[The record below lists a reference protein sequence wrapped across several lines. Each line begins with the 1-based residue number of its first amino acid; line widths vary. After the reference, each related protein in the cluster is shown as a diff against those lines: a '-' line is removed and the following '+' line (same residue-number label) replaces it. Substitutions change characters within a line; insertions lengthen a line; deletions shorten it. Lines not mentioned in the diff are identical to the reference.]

1 MHGAGQAPRQVADK
15 PQAWPGATAITEV
28 VTGLEVL
35 TCWLWQTPYVAD
47 RVMTVS
53 FHKHGDNF
61 FPGTGDVT
69 DMGVGPGK

>member
-1 MHGAGQAPRQVADK
+1 MVLVKHPGRLQTNLRHGQ
-15 PQAWPGATAITEV
+15 GAHAITEV
-28 VTGLEVL
+28 VTGLEML